1 MSKYDQLTD
10 WFVHKIPESFEIT
23 IDELEKKTGIVFSPF
38 SRKYPWMNDRTQ
50 SLGRSYMK
58 AGYKVSQP
66 YMDKNILCFSYNP
79 EGAIA
84 LLEGNRGRKT
94 TNRCVVVRSDVPR
107 PSKAEVEKYLKR
119 WDDLENYVAQE
130 NVLNKLFF
138 ESCPYNTDMNDILV
152 KVSCLNDFYFTNI
165 FSTYVVAKH
174 ILSLNIDERLS
185 TADPHL
191 VDDIATV
198 TMDNG
203 SIKYF
208 YSFATKYCS
217 HHYPEKYA
225 IYDSYVDDV
234 LKYFRN
240 VDCFSEFANEDLRKY
255 ERFVEVLREFATFY
269 GLEDYSLKD
278 LDRYLWQLGKDK
290 FPQHRYQGK

>member
-1 MSKYDQLTD
+1 
-10 WFVHKIPESFEIT
+10 
-23 IDELEKKTGIVFSPF
+23 
-38 SRKYPWMNDRTQ
+38 
-50 SLGRSYMK
+50 
-58 AGYKVSQP
+58 
-66 YMDKNILCFSYNP
+66 
-79 EGAIA
+79 
-84 LLEGNRGRKT
+84 
-94 TNRCVVVRSDVPR
+94 
-107 PSKAEVEKYLKR
+107 
-119 WDDLENYVAQE
+119 
-130 NVLNKLFF
+130 
-138 ESCPYNTDMNDILV
+138 
-152 KVSCLNDFYFTNI
+152 
-165 FSTYVVAKH
+165 
-174 ILSLNIDERLS
+174 
-185 TADPHL
+185 
-191 VDDIATV
+191 
-198 TMDNG
+198 MDNG